1 MPTGVATS
9 TSSLTQLMKVY
20 YDKALLYYATPSM
33 VIDQLADKSRDIP
46 QREGKTVNFTRYIP
60 LDIVETPTPEGENPD
75 YVPLQAFNFEKS
87 VSKYANSVRL
97 TDLVKLTAYDDV
109 ANSAV
114 MLQGENMGRSVNR
127 LYRKAMATG
136 FYPMRV
142 DNSSTYAKTGT
153 VGATATVNQVSA
165 AELTETDHFWC
176 DGVIVFTSGRNKGS
190 AHLVTGFTAS
200 NDTVTFS
207 PALMDAPE
215 EGDKF
220 RIVVSTGLD
229 ATNVVTCEAVER
241 AVAFLKFQN
250 APKFDGK
257 YYAGILDPFVQYDFR
272 NDSSWRNAN
281 TYATPQNLRNGEVG
295 EWGGVRWFEDTEPY
309 TELVTDGTAHES
321 TQDRGF
327 GRYDISGTIRH
338 TPIFG
343 KHAIAGTRIDGVKD
357 KVIIKVSGSQDTS
370 NATNAFSLVS
380 WRIFFVATPLNSMF
394 GVNLISSATNIQ

>member
-1 MPTGVATS
+1 MGTATA
-9 TSSLTQLMKVY
+9 TTTLTQLMKVY

-60 LDIVETPTPEGENPD
+60 LDIVEAPTAEGENPD
-75 YVPLQAFNFEKS
+75 YVPLQAFNFEKT
-87 VSKYANSVRL
+87 VLKYANSVRL

-142 DNSSTYAKTGT
+142 DNSATEAKTGT
-153 VGATATVNQVSA
+153 VGTTHTTTTVSA
-165 AELTETDHFWC
+165 AELTEADHYWD
-176 DGVIVFTSGRNKGS
+176 DGVIIFTSGRNKGS
-190 AHLVTGFTAS
+190 AHLVTGFVAS
-200 NDTVTFS
+200 TDTVTFS

-215 EGDKF
+215 AGDKF
-220 RIVVSTGLD
+220 RIATTYGLT
-229 ATNVVTCEAVER
+229 ASNVVTCEAVER

-250 APKFDGK
+250 APKYDGK
-257 YYAGILDPFVQYDFR
+257 YFAGILDPFVQYDFR

-281 TYATPQNLRNGEVG
+281 TYSTPHNRRNGEVG

-309 TELVTDGTAHES
+309 TELACDH
-321 TQDRGF
+321 TQHQSPQDIGM

-357 KVIIKVSGSQDTS
+357 KVIIKISGSQDTS

-380 WRIFFVATPLNSMF
+380 WRIFFVATPLNGMF
-394 GVNLISSATNIQ
+394 GVNLLSSATNIQ

>member
-1 MPTGVATS
+1 MPNIATA
-9 TSSLTQLMKVY
+9 TTNLTQLMKVY

-33 VIDQLADKSRDIP
+33 VIDQLADKSRNIP

-60 LDIVETPTPEGENPD
+60 LDVIENPIAEGTNPS
-75 YVPLQAFNFEKS
+75 YVPLQAFDFEKT
-87 VSKYANSVRL
+87 VAKYANTVRL

-142 DNSSTYAKTGT
+142 DNSAVYAKTGT
-153 VGATATVNQVSA
+153 VGATHTTTTVSA
-165 AELTETDHFWC
+165 VELTEDNHFWC
-176 DGVIVFTSGRNKGS
+176 DGVIAFTSGRNKGS
-190 AHLVTGFTAS
+190 VHLVDAFNAGTE
-200 NDTVTFS
+200 TVTFS
-207 PALMDAPE
+207 PALRDAPE
-215 EGDKF
+215 QGDKF
-220 RIVVSTGLD
+220 RIVVTTGLS

-257 YYAGILDPFVQYDFR
+257 YFAGILDPFVQYDFR
-272 NDSSWRNAN
+272 SDSSWRNAN
-281 TYATPQNLRNGEVG
+281 TYATPENLRNGEVG

-309 TELVTDGTAHES
+309 TELITDGTAQEVER
-321 TQDRGF
+321 DRGF

-380 WRIFFVATPLNSMF
+380 WRIFFVATPLNGMF
-394 GVNLISSATNIQ
+394 GVNLLSSATNIQ

>member
-1 MPTGVATS
+1 MGTATA
-9 TSSLTQLMKVY
+9 TTTLTQLMKVY

-60 LDIVETPTPEGENPD
+60 LDIVEAPTAEGENPD
-75 YVPLQAFNFEKS
+75 YVPLQAFNFEKT
-87 VSKYANSVRL
+87 VLKYANSVRL

-142 DNSSTYAKTGT
+142 DNSATEAKTGT
-153 VGATATVNQVSA
+153 VGTTHTTTTVSA
-165 AELTETDHFWC
+165 AELTEADHYWD
-176 DGVIVFTSGRNKGS
+176 DGVIIFTSGRNKGS
-190 AHLVTGFTAS
+190 AHLVTGFVAS
-200 NDTVTFS
+200 TDTVTFS

-215 EGDKF
+215 AGDKF
-220 RIVVSTGLD
+220 RIATTYGLT
-229 ATNVVTCEAVER
+229 ASNVVTCEAVER

-250 APKFDGK
+250 APKYDGK
-257 YYAGILDPFVQYDFR
+257 YFAGILDPFVQYDFR

-281 TYATPQNLRNGEVG
+281 TYSTPQNLRNGEVG

-309 TELVTDGTAHES
+309 TELACDHSEHQA
-321 TQDRGF
+321 TQDIGM
-327 GRYDISGTIRH
+327 GRYDISGAIRH

-357 KVIIKVSGSQDTS
+357 KVIIKISGSQDTS

-380 WRIFFVATPLNSMF
+380 WRIFFVATPLNGMF
-394 GVNLISSATNIQ
+394 GVNLLSSTTNIQ

>member
-75 YVPLQAFNFEKS
+75 YVPLQAFNFEKT

-142 DNSSTYAKTGT
+142 DNSATEAKTGT
-153 VGATATVNQVSA
+153 VGNIKEVLKNLDGGQVEVRNQVGNRVVHLTIGKVDTEDKKLKQNFETIVA
-165 AELTETDHFWC
+165 AL
-176 DGVIVFTSGRNKGS
+176 NK
-190 AHLVTGFTAS
+190 
-200 NDTVTFS
+200 NK
-207 PALMDAPE
+207 PAKIKKQLIE
-215 EGDKF
+215 S
-220 RIVVSTGLD
+220 V
-229 ATNVVTCEAVER
+229 
-241 AVAFLKFQN
+241 FLKPTMGP
-250 APKFDGK
+250 A
-257 YYAGILDPFVQYDFR
+257 
-272 NDSSWRNAN
+272 
-281 TYATPQNLRNGEVG
+281 
-295 EWGGVRWFEDTEPY
+295 
-309 TELVTDGTAHES
+309 
-321 TQDRGF
+321 
-327 GRYDISGTIRH
+327 
-338 TPIFG
+338 
-343 KHAIAGTRIDGVKD
+343 VK
-357 KVIIKVSGSQDTS
+357 
-370 NATNAFSLVS
+370 
-380 WRIFFVATPLNSMF
+380 VA
-394 GVNLISSATNIQ
+394 V